1 METAIYNPHQ
11 ISEIQTTGRIP
22 EDLLPKTK
30 EQTYSVLAKWPKEY
44 FRSIVPAN
52 YNEVFNSIL
61 PSVASCRKEMGL
73 MPIRA
78 ILVIILTDMAKQ
90 YNTGQ
95 NMDDNQ
101 TANLADDILEMF
113 YWLKID
119 DFKLCFN
126 NAKRGRYGNIFRVDG
141 PLVLSWLDQY
151 TTDRLHAADETS
163 YQEHQSTK
171 GDKALFNFNSEIDVY
186 EHFKKKL

>member
-1 METAIYNPHQ
+1 
-11 ISEIQTTGRIP
+11 
-22 EDLLPKTK
+22 
-30 EQTYSVLAKWPKEY
+30 
-44 FRSIVPAN
+44 
-52 YNEVFNSIL
+52 
-61 PSVASCRKEMGL
+61 
-73 MPIRA
+73 
-78 ILVIILTDMAKQ
+78 MAKQ